1 MPRTYKKKKGKGKG
15 KGSGKKST
23 GEPVIYRVR
32 TPIEGEVLGI
42 AIQMLG
48 GSRVRVQCVD
58 GKLRLCR
65 IRGKIVKR
73 MWIREDDVVLVS
85 PWPFQDE
92 RGDIVYRYTRAQAAG
107 LEKNG
112 FLDMMEEF

>member
-1 MPRTYKKKKGKGKG
+1 MPKDKRKKKRGKG
-15 KGSGKKST
+15 KGSGSQT
-23 GEPVIYRVR
+23 VVHRVR

-48 GSRVRVQCVD
+48 GSRVRVQCMD
-58 GKLRLCR
+58 GVMRLCR

-73 MWIREDDVVLVS
+73 LWVRQDDVVLVS

-92 RGDIVYRYTRAQAAG
+92 RGDIVYRYTKAQAAW
-107 LEKNG
+107 LDRNG
-112 FLDMMEEF
+112 FLDMIDEFAD

>member
-1 MPRTYKKKKGKGKG
+1 MPKSERKRDKKKHKEGTD
-15 KGSGKKST
+15 ST
-23 GEPVIYRVR
+23 GAPVAHRIR
-32 TPIEGEVLGI
+32 TPEEGEVLGI

-48 GSRVRVQCVD
+48 GSRVRVQCMD
-58 GKLRLCR
+58 GKTRLCR

-73 MWIREDDVVLVS
+73 LWIREEDIVLVS

-92 RGDIVYRYTRAQAAG
+92 RGDIVHRYTRVQAAW

-112 FLDMMEEF
+112 YLTLGQEF

>member
-1 MPRTYKKKKGKGKG
+1 MPRKVKKKSKKGKGK
-15 KGSGKKST
+15 SFNPSSQVVT
-23 GEPVIYRVR
+23 RVR
-32 TPIEGEVLGI
+32 LPIEGEVLGI

-48 GSRVRVQCVD
+48 GSRVRVQCMD

-73 MWIREDDVVLVS
+73 MWIREDDIVLVS

-92 RGDIVYRYTRAQAAG
+92 RGDIVYRYTRAQASW
-107 LEKNG
+107 LERNG
-112 FLDMMEEF
+112 YLDMEEEF